1 MYSTYSQ
8 LWKFKNS
15 VFKCQKIRRYVL
27 LIVEKRIKHTYLAVN
42 DVGLRHDKENCVQVL
57 DTRRKQL
64 VDLLF
69 QFVTDESYKNVGGT
83 QSAIT
88 HFTRTIFRNF
98 FNCKVQKF
106 TARCHHLVLIQTFEL
121 FALTFDFDDSY
132 NLWGRLPNTDLA
144 LIVLQIV

>member
-106 TARCHHLVLIQTFEL
+106 TDVRLSSSVFRSLQSRGVEAGNTRL
-121 FALTFDFDDSY
+121 FCYESTGNSNYA
-132 NLWGRLPNTDLA
+132 
-144 LIVLQIV
+144 